1 MSRIRQLFRD
11 LSDAVRGT
19 EQDYT
24 QGSISR
30 AMLLL
35 SVPMMLEMAMESV
48 FAVVD
53 VYFVSSLGASAVATV
68 GLTESVL
75 TLVYAVAIG
84 LAMGT
89 TAMVARRVGEKNP
102 HEAADTAVQAIIVA
116 IVASIPVAV
125 AGIIFAK
132 DLLALMGGDAWAIE
146 EGYKYTQWMLG
157 GNVVIMLIFV
167 INAVFRGAGDAAI
180 AMRVLWVANAIN
192 IVLDPALIRGWG
204 PLPAMGIEGAAI
216 ATNIGRG
223 VGVAMQL
230 FVLLRGGKHIKVLA
244 SQLHVHAEVMWRLIR
259 VSLGGIGQF
268 VIATSSWIGLVRI
281 MSTFGAEALAGYTIA
296 VRIIIFTFLP
306 AWGLSNAAATL
317 VGQNLGAKQP
327 ERAERSVWLTGLAT
341 MCFML
346 VVSLVY
352 IFGNEMLVR
361 IFTNETPVVVAGAEC
376 LRIVSYGYLFYA
388 WELVMIQAFNG
399 AGDTMTPTKI
409 NFFCFWLFE
418 IPFAYLLAL
427 KWGAGEAGVY
437 WAIVATESMA
447 GLIAVWLFRRGTWK
461 TRMV

>member
-1 MSRIRQLFRD
+1 MSSIRQLFRD
-11 LSDAVRGT
+11 LSDAIRGT

-30 AMLLL
+30 AILLL

-53 VYFVSSLGASAVATV
+53 VYFVSTLGASAIATV
-68 GLTESVL
+68 GLTESIL
-75 TLVYAVAIG
+75 TLIYAVAIG

-89 TAMVARRVGEKNP
+89 TAMVARRVGEK
-102 HEAADTAVQAIIVA
+102 HLREAADTAVQSIIVGV
-116 IVASIPVAV
+116 VASIPVSII
-125 AGIIFAK
+125 GIFYSK
-132 DLLALMGGDAWAIE
+132 DLLALMGGDAWALE

-157 GNVVIMLIFV
+157 GNIVIMLIFV
-167 INAVFRGAGDAAI
+167 INAIFRGAGDAAI

-230 FVLLRGGKHIKVLA
+230 FVLFRGGKHIKVLS
-244 SQLHVHAEVMWRLIR
+244 SQVHIHAEVMWRL
-259 VSLGGIGQF
+259 VKLSLGGIGQF

-317 VGQNLGAKQP
+317 VGQNLGAQQP
-327 ERAERSVWLTGLAT
+327 DRAARSVWITGVAT
-341 MCFML
+341 MAFML
-346 VVSLVY
+346 VVSVVY

-361 IFTNETPVVVAGAEC
+361 IFTEEAAVVVAGAQC

-399 AGDTMTPTKI
+399 AGDTITPTKI

-427 KWGAGEAGVY
+427 KWGAGEQGVY

-447 GLIAVWLFRRGTWK
+447 GLIAIWLFRRGKWK